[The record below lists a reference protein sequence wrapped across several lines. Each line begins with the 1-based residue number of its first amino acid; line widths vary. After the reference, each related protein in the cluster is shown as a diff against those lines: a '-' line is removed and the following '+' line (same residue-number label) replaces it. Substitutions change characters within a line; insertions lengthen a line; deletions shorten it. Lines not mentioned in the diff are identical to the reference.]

1 MKIFREFR
9 EFAVQGNV
17 VDMAVGVIIG
27 SSLGKVV
34 TSLVRDII
42 MPPIG
47 FFIKGLDFNDMKFVM
62 HVIGTKRTV
71 TLNYGNFFQVLID
84 FLIVA
89 FTVFIAIKALESAK
103 RKRNKGREKAQQV
116 ELSHQEQLLTE
127 IRDLLKKQAGKDS
140 AEELVPRNE

>member
-9 EFAVQGNV
+9 DFAVQGNV

-71 TLNYGNFFQVLID
+71 TLNYGSFFQVLID

-89 FTVFIAIKALESAK
+89 FTVFIAIKALEGAK
-103 RKRNKGREKAQQV
+103 RKRNKGRETEQLV
-116 ELSHQEQLLTE
+116 DLSHQEQLLTE
-127 IRDLLKKQAGKDS
+127 IRDLLKEQGGKDS
-140 AEELVPRNE
+140 TEWLVQKDK

>member
-47 FFIKGLDFNDMKFVM
+47 FFIKGLDFNVMKFVM

-71 TLNYGNFFQVLID
+71 TLNYGSIFQVLID

-103 RKRNKGREKAQQV
+103 RKRNKGREKEQLV

-127 IRDLLKKQAGKDS
+127 IRDSLQQQ
-140 AEELVPRNE
+140 PH

>member
-27 SSLGKVV
+27 SGFSKVV

-47 FFIKGLDFNDMKFVM
+47 FLIKGVDFNDMKFVM

-71 TLNYGNFFQVLID
+71 TINYGNFFQVVFD

-89 FTVFIAIKALESAK
+89 FTVFIVIKALERAK
-103 RKRNKGREKAQQV
+103 EKRDKKHSKEQLV
-116 ELSHQEQLLTE
+116 ELSKQEQLLTE
-127 IRDLLKKQAGKDS
+127 IRDLLREQSSK
-140 AEELVPRNE
+140 N

>member
-34 TSLVRDII
+34 TSLVKDII

-47 FFIKGLDFNDMKFVM
+47 FLIKGLDFNDMKFVM

-71 TLNYGNFFQVLID
+71 TINYGSFFQVLID

-89 FTVFIAIKALESAK
+89 FTVFIAIKALETAK
-103 RKRNKGREKAQQV
+103 RKRNKGRETKYQV

-127 IRDLLKKQAGKDS
+127 IRDLLKEQGGKDS
-140 AEELVPRNE
+140 SEWLVQKDK

>member
-71 TLNYGNFFQVLID
+71 TLNYGSFFQVLID

-103 RKRNKGREKAQQV
+103 RKRNKGREKEQLV

-140 AEELVPRNE
+140 TEWLVEKDK